1 MVDYFWF
8 DNPGKM
14 LYKGCVDRLFASYQQ
29 CLKSWEAFPCAFTTR
44 VFTVRRVFLA
54 QRPAFIS
61 KGPVV
66 RDGFGIT
73 IVQADPRG
81 SDAIGLFRETG
92 HAPFGQRPQTACKLL
107 ASKDDGAAFIDLGC
121 LHIVSGEGDEE
132 YVFIGTCF
140 FQDVGVNVWL
150 GYDPPIPLYTFGT
163 LLMAHMPVQ
172 VFL

>member
-1 MVDYFWF
+1 MY
-8 DNPGKM
+8 
-14 LYKGCVDRLFASYQQ
+14 
-29 CLKSWEAFPCAFTTR
+29 
-44 VFTVRRVFLA
+44 TVRRVFLA

-81 SDAIGLFRETG
+81 SDAIGLFREMG

-132 YVFIGTCF
+132 YVYLLVRVF
-140 FQDVGVNVWL
+140 FKMLVL
-150 GYDPPIPLYTFGT
+150 TFGWGMIHPFHYT
-163 LLMAHMPVQ
+163 LSG
-172 VFL
+172 FF